1 MLPEA
6 EYRDTRQSSVRRT
19 RRLRARRGRPGP
31 EQDATDQS
39 KQHQLSFAVSRIYL
53 DNILNIQSSWV
64 TPGLKTCQ
72 LGLRFGGNDV
82 GSIMI
87 EENVVSAA
95 GTHHQATE
103 EELRRMIRDAGFVP
117 KQRDTL
123 YRTYFLN

>member
-1 MLPEA
+1 MRQIQEETGGFTAFIPWTFQRENTSLGRFVKEEA
-6 EYRDTRQSSVRRT
+6 TAVEY
-19 RRLRARRGRPGP
+19 L
-31 EQDATDQS
+31 QDAGDLP
-39 KQHQLSFAVSRIYL
+39 HLSREHSTTP
-53 DNILNIQSSWV
+53 IQSWV

-72 LGLRFGGNDV
+72 IGLRFGGNDV

-95 GTHHQATE
+95 GAHHRASE